1 MKKQIVKLKESK
13 RSKGAK
19 SFSGSEDDEEEVS
32 LRLKKAKK

>member
-13 RSKGAK
+13 RSKMTR
-19 SFSGSEDDEEEVS
+19 SMSGSEDDEEEVS